1 MTIVCTKSR
10 FIGSMSPNR
19 VYIDLLTKLTPR
31 PETARITLPKIYMK
45 VENYSAFGAATS
57 FFASLS
63 GATDSF
69 FYVVLPFDIL
79 VLLQKNLNFIMN
91 FH

>member
-1 MTIVCTKSR
+1 
-10 FIGSMSPNR
+10 MSPNR

-31 PETARITLPKIYMK
+31 PEPARITLDKIYMK

-69 FYVVLPFDIL
+69 FYVVLSFDIL
-79 VLLQKNLNFIMN
+79 VFEFCNLTLLLCFNSSK
-91 FH
+91 